1 MCKKNKSKNEKPES
15 AKATIW
21 KKRKASDPD
30 LGAWENC
37 EGDPQKAGSLVI
49 GKHGGTIDPVGL
61 QVGYTYKNDNN
72 KYD

>member
-1 MCKKNKSKNEKPES
+1 MCKKNKLKNEKPES

-49 GKHGGTIDPVGL
+49 GKH
-61 QVGYTYKNDNN
+61 
-72 KYD
+72 